1 MFPFSQRS
9 SPFSHTLTDVL
20 NPSVLIVT
28 AQLIPKAWS
37 TMGADYLPSLVFRYC
52 ICRTIHSNT

>member
-1 MFPFSQRS
+1 MFLFSRRS

-20 NPSVLIVT
+20 NPSVLLVT

-37 TMGADYLPSLVFRYC
+37 RMGADYLPSLVFRNPW
-52 ICRTIHSNT
+52 TL